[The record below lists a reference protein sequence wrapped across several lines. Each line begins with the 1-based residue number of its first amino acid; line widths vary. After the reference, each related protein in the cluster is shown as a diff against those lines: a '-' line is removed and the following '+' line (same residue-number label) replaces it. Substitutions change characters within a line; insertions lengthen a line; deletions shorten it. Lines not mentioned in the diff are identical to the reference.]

1 MTLGA
6 FTIILDQSTDKF
18 LLCHR
23 RDKDLWNLPGGR
35 VESGEAPWEGALRE
49 IKEEVGLTIHNLHQ
63 LIGVN
68 YKPESDDLVFTFLA
82 FATGEVPTLS
92 DEADRIE
99 FFSVDEMPVNT
110 SPKQRDRIIEFF
122 KNRGGDNSAAVF
134 YNQTGK

>member
-1 MTLGA
+1 MTIGA
-6 FTIILDQSTDKF
+6 FTIILDQETNKF

-35 VESGEAPWEGALRE
+35 AEDGEAPWEAALRE
-49 IKEEVGLTIHNLHQ
+49 IKEEVGLTTITLKT
-63 LIGVN
+63 LVGVHF
-68 YKPESDDLVFTFLA
+68 KPESNDLVFTFVA
-82 FATGEVPTLS
+82 QKTVETPAIS

-99 FFSVDEMPVNT
+99 YFSIHEIPANT

-122 KNRGGDNSAAVF
+122 KNRAEHKTETVF